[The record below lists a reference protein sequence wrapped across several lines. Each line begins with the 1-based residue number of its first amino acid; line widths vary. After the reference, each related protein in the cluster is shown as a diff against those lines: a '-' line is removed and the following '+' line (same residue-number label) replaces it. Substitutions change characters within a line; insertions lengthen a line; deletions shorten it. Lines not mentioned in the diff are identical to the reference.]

1 MLKKS
6 IVSVHIFIVFM
17 LPFVVC
23 ARAQS
28 LDQET
33 CDGPVYLASQLSRRA
48 TITSRPDPAM
58 TQEALSH
65 DVHGR
70 VVIEAVLCHTGKVT
84 DVRVI
89 ESLPD
94 GMTEK
99 AVEAARSTKFTPA
112 EINGQPVSQKMRFE
126 FSFNERGLEEIAAK
140 EAEGRLVDFLEII
153 GNRRVTDKEIRECIQ
168 TQPGQPFREEQIK
181 KDLAAILAT
190 GQFDKRLR
198 VAVEESGRGGVGVVF
213 EVQELPLIS
222 DLKFEGLEGIS
233 EAVILEELQ
242 RNGIDL
248 QRGRVY
254 DPVKVRAARMV
265 IRKLLELNGRSNAEV
280 QVRTDEGTS
289 TTLNLTFIVVT
300 RGE

>member
-1 MLKKS
+1 
-6 IVSVHIFIVFM
+6 
-17 LPFVVC
+17 
-23 ARAQS
+23 
-28 LDQET
+28 
-33 CDGPVYLASQLSRRA
+33 
-48 TITSRPDPAM
+48 M

-99 AVEAARSTKFTPA
+99 VVEAARSTKFTPA
-112 EINGQPVSQKMRFE
+112 EINGHPVSQKMRFE
-126 FSFNERGLEEIAAK
+126 FSFNERGLDEIAAK
-140 EAEGRLVDFLEII
+140 EAEGLLVDFLEIV

-168 TQPGQPFREEQIK
+168 TQPGEPFREERIK
-181 KDLAAILAT
+181 KDLAVILAT
-190 GQFDKRLR
+190 GQFNKTTR

-280 QVRTDEGTS
+280 QVRTDDGTS

>member
-1 MLKKS
+1 
-6 IVSVHIFIVFM
+6 
-17 LPFVVC
+17 
-23 ARAQS
+23 
-28 LDQET
+28 
-33 CDGPVYLASQLSRRA
+33 
-48 TITSRPDPAM
+48 M
-58 TQEALSH
+58 TKEALSH

-84 DVRVI
+84 DVLVI
-89 ESLPD
+89 ETLPD

-112 EINGQPVSQKMRFE
+112 QINGQPVSQKVGFE
-126 FSFNERGLEEIAAK
+126 FSFNERGLEIAAK
-140 EAEGRLVDFLEII
+140 EAEGRLVDFLEIV
-153 GNRRVTDKEIRECIQ
+153 GNRRLTDKEVLECIQ
-168 TQPGQPFREEQIK
+168 TRPGEAFSVERIK

-233 EAVILEELQ
+233 EAVILEALQ
-242 RNGIDL
+242 KDGIDL
-248 QRGRVY
+248 QQGRVY

-265 IRKLLELNGRSNAEV
+265 IRKLLELNGRSNAEI
-280 QVRTDEGTS
+280 QVRTDEATS